1 MAVVVSLVVNAALVK
16 VLRFDVLSAPR
27 DAAVQRPVAI
37 APLSAEQW
45 AANRAVRDGARP
57 PPTQGTPVVP
67 PKIVK
72 PPEPRESGQVVAIGQ
87 GKSDEKPPEDTKLLA
102 ERNSR
107 VEKETLSR
115 HRRAGYANAAPR
127 PSAQGSSEAQQEQQ
141 SESAA
146 QPRAAQGLARGQ
158 GKENQRGKPGDDV
171 QVPDQ
176 RGRPK
181 LALRTDTLGETVP
194 SEGRDEIKGNS
205 GKIALGNPIAPDD
218 DGEGTSLGKPGGK
231 VDVSRLKPSAAF
243 YDRLAGGPSPDHV
256 EGVVEGEETLLNARE
271 FKYASYLNRVKEG
284 IATHWDPGRAMAS
297 RDPDGTRFPPSDRI
311 TVVVF
316 SIDERGAVRR
326 LEVVGGSGLEFI
338 DRAAVTAIE
347 QAQPFINPPHAM
359 FGGRDEIPMRFV
371 FRFTIGDLGGLRRG
385 GRVP

>member
-1 MAVVVSLVVNAALVK
+1 
-16 VLRFDVLSAPR
+16 
-27 DAAVQRPVAI
+27 
-37 APLSAEQW
+37 
-45 AANRAVRDGARP
+45 
-57 PPTQGTPVVP
+57 VVP
-67 PKIVK
+67 P
-72 PPEPRESGQVVAIGQ
+72 PEPKMSGQVVALGP

-115 HRRAGYANAAPR
+115 SRRAGYENAAPR
-127 PSAQGSSEAQQEQQ
+127 PSAQGSGQSEAARRAET
-141 SESAA
+141 AA

-158 GKENQRGKPGDDV
+158 GKENRKGAPGDDV
-171 QVPDQ
+171 QIPDQ

-181 LALRTDTLGETVP
+181 LALQMDRFGDTLP
-194 SEGRDEIKGNS
+194 AEGRDEVKGNS
-205 GKIALGNPIAPDD
+205 GKIALGNPVAPDD
-218 DGEGTSLGKPGGK
+218 QGEGTSLGARGGK
-231 VDVSRLKPSAAF
+231 VDVSKLKPSAAF

-284 IATHWDPGRAMAS
+284 IANHWDPARAMQA
-297 RDPDGTRFPPSDRI
+297 RDPDGTRFPPADRI

-316 SIDERGAVRR
+316 SIDERGAVRKV
-326 LEVVGGSGLEFI
+326 EVVGGSGLEFI

-359 FGGRDEIPMRFV
+359 FSGREEIPMRFV
-371 FRFTIGDLGGLRRG
+371 FRFTVGDIAGLRRG
-385 GRVP
+385 ARTP

>member
-1 MAVVVSLVVNAALVK
+1 VAVLASLVLNAALVK
-16 VLRFDVLSAPR
+16 LLQLDALVAPR
-27 DAAVQRPVAI
+27 RAAVQRPVAL

-45 AANRAVRDGARP
+45 AANRAVRDGPRAP
-57 PPTQGTPVVP
+57 ATQGPPIVP
-67 PKIVK
+67 PKVVK
-72 PPEPRESGQVVAIGQ
+72 PPEPKMSGQVVAVGP
-87 GKSDEKPPEDTKLLA
+87 GKSDEKAPEDSKLLA

-115 HRRAGYANAAPR
+115 HRRAGYENAAPR
-127 PSAQGSSEAQQEQQ
+127 PSAQGTGQEQAQ
-141 SESAA
+141 RSESAA
-146 QPRAAQGLARGQ
+146 TPRAAQGLAQGK
-158 GKENQRGKPGDDV
+158 GKENRRGKPGEDAV
-171 QVPDQ
+171 EIPDQ

-181 LALRTDTLGETVP
+181 LALKMGEVGELPT
-194 SEGRDEIKGNS
+194 EGRQEIKGNS
-205 GKIALGNPIAPDD
+205 GKVALGNPVAPDEQ
-218 DGEGTSLGKPGGK
+218 GEGTSLGSRGGAK
-231 VDVSRLKPSAAF
+231 VDLSRLKPSAAF

-284 IATHWDPGRAMAS
+284 IATHWDPGRAMAA
-297 RDPDGTRFPPSDRI
+297 RDPDGTRFPPADRI

-316 SIDERGAVRR
+316 SIDERGSVRNV
-326 LEVVGGSGLEFI
+326 EVVGGSGLEFI

-371 FRFTIGDLGGLRRG
+371 FRFTIGGGTARRN